1 MRIRKIIKDGFRGK
15 PDFSDL
21 LTNSFQIDDFLLS
34 FECPNNIYSGC
45 VYQDVVNL
53 YGFDTNAEIERHE
66 KVINLA
72 YVLFCFHKVILN
84 PIFPVNLQ
92 GKLFISLRIKSA
104 DRVIDTAEEL
114 SYFLEKDYLDFYHDP
129 NPSEDSWRGSHT
141 ELMNN
146 AYKWVNYRW
155 GEEPETEEAEKKKE
169 AYLIDEFM
177 RAYPPIKCET
187 VNIGKNRY
195 SKYIEG
201 NLKFKS
207 DYRRV
212 YNLPIKGRFFFSI
225 EFYYLTEGS
234 ETKKKLI
241 DWILNA
247 DETFEKRVLERLDV
261 SPLIDSVVEPN
272 VEKLSHDA

>member
-1 MRIRKIIKDGFRGK
+1 
-15 PDFSDL
+15 
-21 LTNSFQIDDFLLS
+21 
-34 FECPNNIYSGC
+34 
-45 VYQDVVNL
+45 
-53 YGFDTNAEIERHE
+53 
-66 KVINLA
+66 
-72 YVLFCFHKVILN
+72 
-84 PIFPVNLQ
+84 
-92 GKLFISLRIKSA
+92 
-104 DRVIDTAEEL
+104 
-114 SYFLEKDYLDFYHDP
+114 
-129 NPSEDSWRGSHT
+129 
-141 ELMNN
+141 
-146 AYKWVNYRW
+146 
-155 GEEPETEEAEKKKE
+155 
-169 AYLIDEFM
+169 M